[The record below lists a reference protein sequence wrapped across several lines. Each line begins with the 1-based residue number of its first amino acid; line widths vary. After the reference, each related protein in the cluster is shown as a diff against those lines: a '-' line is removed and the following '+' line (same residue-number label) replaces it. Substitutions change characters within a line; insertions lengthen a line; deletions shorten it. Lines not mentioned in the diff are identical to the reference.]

1 MKDKQI
7 NILYWIAMAL
17 LLGYFAYIRGW
28 ILTDFKSLTPKEI
41 ATLIQKEE
49 HNISLLDVRTLLEF
63 DREHIENAEVIPLNL
78 LLDSLNKLENI
89 KNKKIIV
96 YCHSGSRSIK
106 ASRILKSQGF
116 TPINMQGGL
125 IEYKKAGFEV
135 IRVVK

>member
-1 MKDKQI
+1 M

-28 ILTDFKSLTPKEI
+28 ILTDFESLTPKEI
-41 ATLIQKEE
+41 ASLIQKEE
-49 HNISLLDVRTLLEF
+49 NNISLLDVRTLLEF

-125 IEYKKAGFEV
+125 IDYKKAGFEV

>member
-28 ILTDFKSLTPKEI
+28 ILTDFESLIPKEI
-41 ATLIQKEE
+41 ASLIQKEE
-49 HNISLLDVRTLLEF
+49 NNISLLDVRTLLEF
-63 DREHIENAEVIPLNL
+63 DREHIKNAEVIPLNL
-78 LLDSLNKLENI
+78 LSDSLNKLENI

-106 ASRILKSQGF
+106 ASRILRAEGF

>member
-1 MKDKQI
+1 MKDKHM

-28 ILTDFKSLTPKEI
+28 ILTDFESLTPKEI
-41 ATLIQKEE
+41 ASLIQKEE
-49 HNISLLDVRTLLEF
+49 NNISLLDVRTLLEF

-125 IEYKKAGFEV
+125 IDYKKAGFEV

>member
-7 NILYWIAMAL
+7 NLLYWIAMAL

-28 ILTDFKSLTPKEI
+28 ILTDFQSLTPKEI
-41 ATLIQKEE
+41 ATILQKED
-49 HNISLLDVRTLLEF
+49 NNVTLLDVRSLLEY
-63 DREHIENAEVIPLNL
+63 DREHIKNAQLIPLNL